1 MSNFDKMTGTVPYT
15 VGRAV
20 SCKKVDFSLPCNIT
34 TLFFTCDNFLKPS
47 RSTAGL
53 QKHLRNEWQFSWWII
68 TFFFIILGAC
78 PSGYTLKPGDIP
90 GWGSISGSHST
101 TTIND
106 CSALCDKDASCR
118 SFEYSKTEMI
128 CNLNREHEPTQGPFR
143 DYLFCTCTSCPTG
156 KNVATHHTL
165 FADSFSQWHI
175 YI

>member
-1 MSNFDKMTGTVPYT
+1 MQKSRLLPALQHNNFIFYLWQFFKAKQVYS
-15 VGRAV
+15 RAAE
-20 SCKKVDFSLPCNIT
+20 
-34 TLFFTCDNFLKPS
+34 TL
-47 RSTAGL
+47 L
-53 QKHLRNEWQFSWWII
+53 QNEWQFSRWII

-78 PSGYTLKPGDIP
+78 PSGYTLKPGDVP

-175 YI
+175 